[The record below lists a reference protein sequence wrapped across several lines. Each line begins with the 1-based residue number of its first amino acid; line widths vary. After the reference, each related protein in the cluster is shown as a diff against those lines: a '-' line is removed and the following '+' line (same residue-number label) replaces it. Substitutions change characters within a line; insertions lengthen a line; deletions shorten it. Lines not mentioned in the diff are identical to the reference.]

1 MELALVLVVLVV
13 VELFLTAFLLG
24 RLRDFRREVSMC
36 EKRMNDVVA
45 SKGGGADAPSEAVEA
60 AASSAVVPENFKE
73 LLSKVTPEDVQ
84 QAQAILDAMGIK
96 A

>member
-24 RLRDFRREVSMC
+24 RLRDFRRDVSMC
-36 EKRMNDVVA
+36 EKRVNDAIA
-45 SKGGGADAPSEAVEA
+45 SQVGGAAAPSEVVEA
-60 AASSAVVPENFKE
+60 AASPAVVPENVQE